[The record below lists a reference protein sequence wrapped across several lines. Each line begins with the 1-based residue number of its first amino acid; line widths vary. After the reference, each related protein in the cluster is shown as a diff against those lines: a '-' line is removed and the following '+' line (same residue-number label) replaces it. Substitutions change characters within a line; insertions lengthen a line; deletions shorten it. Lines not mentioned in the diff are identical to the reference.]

1 MASSTN
7 QSDRLHYTSDNNNAS
22 VVNNHNEINN
32 TNRNEVIM
40 KANISQK
47 RKHFFQY
54 CSKYRHIGFKPN
66 NNINNYYSSLNA
78 NITPLTNKIKESINV
93 FRTPIAK
100 VHKGLVLSKPP
111 KKFGLTERT
120 NVAFMRTVLPENKCN
135 SVTNSKSQMNNLTHS
150 KSQQQY
156 KTMSVSYNNN
166 NNGHKTASAVR
177 YPHLDKIILKM
188 YQTAE
193 HKMNK
198 KVGNSS
204 KSGNNSKN
212 NHSMLSDE
220 SLYEI
225 ENRKQAY
232 DYYNH
237 NQTLNL
243 FNRQPVDKIPYI
255 LPSVFTFNNAYS
267 SKSEKARHIK
277 LMEGLNRLKECIERN
292 KPNAHT
298 YIKDFLTK
306 YNLYSHSEFS
316 QNQLN
321 NIEHIITNNNYIP
334 ILKPN
339 NSQKQMIKDIV
350 EHEQSTINS
359 NNSNSSSN
367 NKINSMEWFKYI
379 SPFIKGRNT
388 KQHVKECNG
397 NNHANYTE
405 DDLIINPYSNLHHQM
420 KLYAQDKDY
429 AINRNLLIKDISAE
443 LELIKY
449 ERDKDRIN
457 IGKCL
462 NKKNSTNSFSFLT
475 STPLL
480 TVNNIV
486 NYNNNN
492 NSNSNKL
499 ATPEEDITFRLTNAK
514 RMMQNSFSIKEV
526 NLHNINSNNN
536 SATITQEHKTVH
548 LTNKYFQTH
557 SKKRLKEI
565 NERLYYKPL
574 YKPISMDDFRKRK
587 KLTEYIALNSA
598 RNNLYINEK
607 NKQYEIK

>member
-1 MASSTN
+1 MASSAS
-7 QSDRLHYTSDNNNAS
+7 QSDKLHYSSDNDNNNETI
-22 VVNNHNEINN
+22 VNHNEIASNN
-32 TNRNEVIM
+32 NELV
-40 KANISQK
+40 KSSDISQK
-47 RKHFFQY
+47 RKHFYQY
-54 CSKYRHIGFKPN
+54 YSKHKQNGFKAN
-66 NNINNYYSSLNA
+66 NNYSSFNA
-78 NITPLTNKIKESINV
+78 NIAPLTDKGKDNINV
-93 FRTPIAK
+93 FRTPNAK
-100 VHKGLVLSKPP
+100 VHKGLALSKPP
-111 KKFGLTERT
+111 NKFGLTERT
-120 NVAFMRTVLPENKCN
+120 SVAFMRTVLPDKCN
-135 SVTNSKSQMNNLTHS
+135 TKNKTKLNLTHS

-156 KTMSVSYNNN
+156 TTMSRSTNN
-166 NNGHKTASAVR
+166 KTGNAIK
-177 YPHLDKIILKM
+177 YPQLDKIILQM

-193 HKMNK
+193 HNMNK
-198 KVGNSS
+198 KVH
-204 KSGNNSKN
+204 NNNNNHHNN
-212 NHSMLSDE
+212 NHSVLSDE

-232 DYYNH
+232 DYYTH

-255 LPSVFTFNNAYS
+255 LPSVFTFNNSYS

-277 LMEGLNRLKECIERN
+277 LMEGLNRLKECIQRN
-292 KPNAHT
+292 KSNSHT

-316 QNQLN
+316 QNQLD
-321 NIEHIITNNNYIP
+321 NIEHIITNNTYIP

-350 EHEQSTINS
+350 EHEQPPNQIASTN
-359 NNSNSSSN
+359 
-367 NKINSMEWFKYI
+367 INSMEWFKYI

-388 KQHVKECNG
+388 KQQTKTYSQYSSNTNC
-397 NNHANYTE
+397 TE
-405 DDLIINPYSNLHHQM
+405 DDVTVNPYASLHHQM

-443 LELIKY
+443 LDMIKY

-457 IGKCL
+457 IGRLSL

-480 TVNNIV
+480 TNNNV
-486 NYNNNN
+486 VSGNMYSNNNN
-492 NSNSNKL
+492 NKI
-499 ATPEEDITFRLTNAK
+499 ATPEEEVTFRLTNAK

-536 SATITQEHKTVH
+536 SATITQEHKTIR
-548 LTNKYFQTH
+548 LTNKYFYPQ
-557 SKKRLKEI
+557 SKTRIKEI

-598 RNNLYINEK
+598 KNNLYINEK
-607 NKQYEIK
+607 TKQYEIK